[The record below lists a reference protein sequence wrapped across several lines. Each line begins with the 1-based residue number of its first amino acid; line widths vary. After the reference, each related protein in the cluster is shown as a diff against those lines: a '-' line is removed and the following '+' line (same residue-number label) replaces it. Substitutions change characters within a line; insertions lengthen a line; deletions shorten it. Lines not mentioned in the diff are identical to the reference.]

1 MELATIFRHYGP
13 RYLER
18 FADRMPHIQIR
29 ALQDIANCRSDAFG
43 GHLDRCDQCGYTH
56 FFHHSC
62 YNRSC
67 PKCQGVQTQK
77 WLHKRREEMLPL
89 HYFHVVFTIPKEIHP
104 IIRSHPTEL
113 QDVLMRAAAGSLTQL
128 IKDPKYGGYA
138 GGQPGFLAVLHT
150 WTRTMMYHP
159 HVHCLIPAVV
169 ISNSKQ
175 GLKWQL
181 TGKKF
186 LVPVFALSQIF
197 RAIFVKM
204 ARKIL
209 PNQTFGQIIWQKR
222 WNVFCKS
229 TLKGGQNVL
238 TYLARYVH
246 RVAITHNRILAHHNG
261 KIIFKYQACKDY
273 KWKKMRIDAM
283 EFIRRFLQHVLPT
296 GLHKIRYYGFWAPSN
311 RHILKALKAA
321 LILHSKNKKIP

>member
-1 MELATIFRHYGP
+1 MELATIFRRYGP
-13 RYLER
+13 LYLER
-18 FADRMPHIQIR
+18 FADRMPKVQIR
-29 ALQDIANCRSDAFG
+29 ALQDIANCRGDALG

-62 YNRSC
+62 YNRGC
-67 PKCQGVQTQK
+67 PKCHGVQTQK
-77 WLHKRREEMLPL
+77 WLDRRREEMLPL
-89 HYFHVVFTIPKEIHP
+89 HYFHVVFTVPKEIHA

-113 QDVLMRAAAGSLTQL
+113 LDVLIRAAARSLSQL
-128 IKDPKYGGYA
+128 IKDPKYG

-175 GLKWQL
+175 GLTWKL

-186 LVPVFALSQIF
+186 LVPVFALSKIF
-197 RAIFVKM
+197 RAIFAKM

-209 PNQTFGQIIWQKR
+209 ANETLPPGIWQKR
-222 WNVFCKS
+222 WNVFCKP

-246 RVAITHNRILAHHNG
+246 RVAITNN
-261 KIIFKYQACKDY
+261 
-273 KWKKMRIDAM
+273 
-283 EFIRRFLQHVLPT
+283 P
-296 GLHKIRYYGFWAPSN
+296 
-311 RHILKALKAA
+311 
-321 LILHSKNKKIP
+321 